1 MCANPFCA
9 EGDFH
14 ACSIEAVVADPVP
27 RRVEIIFGAPGCLDG
42 IEPWI
47 FKIERAI
54 WHSPSQQIRPTS
66 WLSKIICGVIFREGL
81 SNAMLQ
87 LSQAPARRR

>member
-1 MCANPFCA
+1 MPVR
-9 EGDFH
+9 
-14 ACSIEAVVADPVP
+14 SKRSDPVQ
-27 RRVEIIFGAPGCLDG
+27 RRAKIIFGAPACPDG
-42 IEPWI
+42 IVRWT

-54 WHSPSQQIRPTS
+54 WHSRYEQIRLTS

-81 SNAMLQ
+81 SNTMLQ